1 MNGMEMLFK
10 SMGFNPQDILKQA
23 AGIGQAF
30 QNITERLGRIEDR
43 QLRIMSHLGVP
54 EPMTPELLAIIDAG
68 VSAIAPEDERLPE
81 VRKIA

>member
-30 QNITERLGRIEDR
+30 QNITAKLDRIEAN
-43 QLRIMSHLGVP
+43 QKIIMVALNIPVEMSA
-54 EPMTPELLAIIDAG
+54 ELLAIA
-68 VSAIAPEDERLPE
+68 DELSVPYRE
-81 VRKIA
+81 GKISNGT